1 MRTLRI
7 MADVY
12 SKGLQKEVQVEV
24 QTLEKM
30 FPVLEELLEL
40 HTHFLSHLLERRRE
54 AREEQRG
61 NDGGFVIR
69 RIGDVLL
76 DQVSSFSTT
85 PMSATFTPFIIVW
98 KCSPVE
104 FYPNHSIIILTNIL
118 QNNLNF
124 KCTLFYCNG

>member
-1 MRTLRI
+1 

-40 HTHFLSHLLERRRE
+40 HTHFLTHLLERRRE

-76 DQVSSFSTT
+76 DQVSGFSIT
-85 PMSATFTPFIIVW
+85 PAFTTFTTLIIVW
-98 KCSPVE
+98 NYSHVE
-104 FYPNHSIIILTNIL
+104 LY
-118 QNNLNF
+118 
-124 KCTLFYCNG
+124 